1 MLKQFYI
8 LLKKEL
14 YSYFNTS
21 LGYILLTVYAL
32 ISMLSTFYLGAF
44 FNLGNSNFFS
54 FFYFQSDTFV
64 LLVPALTMRL
74 WAEERKTGT
83 VEFLLTQPVPF
94 FSVVT
99 AKFLA
104 AWIMCFIMLL
114 SMIPFWIYMDHYFM
128 LDNLNILAGFLGAFM
143 VAGAFC
149 AVGCVVS
156 SFNTSPITSYM
167 LTLFLC
173 WGITVGN
180 FSGFLKNTGIS
191 NDITARILRSL
202 NFDKH
207 YYDFISGQISL
218 DNLIYFLSIIFFAL
232 WLNLVSIE
240 YKRN

>member
-1 MLKQFYI
+1 MIKQFYTVF
-8 LLKKEL
+8 KKEL
-14 YSYFNTS
+14 YAYFNS
-21 LGYILLTVYAL
+21 ALGYILLAVYAL
-32 ISMLSTFYLGAF
+32 ISMLSTFYMGAF

-54 FFYFQSDTFV
+54 FFYFQTDTFV

-74 WAEERKTGT
+74 WAEERKSGT

-94 FSVVT
+94 LSTVI

-104 AWIMCFIMLL
+104 AWLMCLIMLL
-114 SMIPFWIYMDHYFM
+114 SMIPFWIYMNHYFE
-128 LDNLNILAGFLGAFM
+128 LDNLNIFSGFLGAFM

-149 AVGCVVS
+149 AVGCMVS
-156 SFNTSPITSYM
+156 SFNASPITSYM
-167 LTLFLC
+167 LTLFLT

-180 FSGFLKNTGIS
+180 FSGLLKHTGMS
-191 NDITARILRSL
+191 NDISARILRSL

-207 YYDFISGQISL
+207 YYDFISGQISF
-218 DNLIYFLSIIFFAL
+218 DNLLYFFSIIFFAL